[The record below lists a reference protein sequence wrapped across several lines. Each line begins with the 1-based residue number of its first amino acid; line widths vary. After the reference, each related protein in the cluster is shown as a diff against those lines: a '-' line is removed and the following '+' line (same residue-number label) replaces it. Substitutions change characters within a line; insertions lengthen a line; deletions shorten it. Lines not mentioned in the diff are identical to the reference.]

1 MRTEVRISIH
11 PQKTLSQSSLFKPT
25 EINYLPK
32 FSHLAPPASIPVLYP
47 HKFLKGLK
55 NSGFP
60 SPLDNYYSLDDLHHL
75 PENLLQILEISIVS
89 GSTQHGAVVD
99 SHNAR
104 DVAETSQGAVGAQ
117 HVCCDHHSALKLET
131 QDRGPGHHGVPRER
145 GRSGEGRRGG
155 KHEPAS

>member
-60 SPLDNYYSLDDLHHL
+60 SPLDNYYFLDDLHHL